1 MKPSYI
7 IAISAVSG
15 GGKTAVSRELKSNL
29 LESQLFCFDDYED
42 SNIYPDD
49 FYLWFKRGGDNT
61 EFDFPLL
68 YRDVMKEIENGTSI
82 IILDYP
88 FGREHPKFSTVID
101 LHIFID
107 TPLDLALSRRLQ
119 RDKSDLKTL
128 RFYENQARPMLIDF
142 QNKHRKICDLLLDGS
157 LPIQENITK
166 ILSVIN
172 SN

>member
-1 MKPSYI
+1 MRPPYI

-15 GGKTAVSRELKSNL
+15 GGKTTLSCGLNSAL

-68 YRDVMKEIENGTSI
+68 FKDVMKEIENGTSI

-88 FGREHPKFSTVID
+88 FGREHPTFSAVID
-101 LHIFID
+101 LHVFID

-119 RDKSDLKTL
+119 RDESEVNKL
-128 RFYENQARPMLIDF
+128 RFYENQVRPLLIDY

-166 ILSVIN
+166 VCSAIN